1 MRQNVHRAHYF
12 GLYEFKLYKPY
23 IFHVLYYYHERVCA
37 KACRPAP
44 VFFFCPRLITQ
55 FINEKYEVTPWYLF
69 PFRYFDPGSPG
80 ILLISMRALLL
91 SPAMEICASSTRIP
105 RRSLSFFMPDMSSIC
120 RLLSNMSA
128 GSLTSGPL
136 SVSCA
141 VIMIPIKNRQCRL
154 HCRSTAPSF
163 IPKRAFPLYSI

>member
-1 MRQNVHRAHYF
+1 MHRAHYF

-23 IFHVLYYYHERVCA
+23 IFHVLYYYYERVCA
-37 KACRPAP
+37 SACRPVP
-44 VFFFCPRLITQ
+44 VFFCCPRLITQ

-69 PFRYFDPGSPG
+69 PFRYFVPGSRR
-80 ILLISMRALLL
+80 ISQVSMPAPLL
-91 SPAMEICASSTRIP
+91 SPAMEICVSFTLIL
-105 RRSLSFFMPDMSSIC
+105 RRNLSFSMPDMNRIC

-141 VIMIPIKNRQCRL
+141 VIMIPIKNRQCIL
-154 HCRSTAPSF
+154 HCRPTAPSS
-163 IPKRAFPLYSI
+163 IQKGAFPLYSI